1 MAVAI
6 RLRREGALNR
16 PYFKV
21 VVTDT
26 RSPRDGKFIEIVGTY
41 DPKKAGQNSTLK
53 LDRIEHWIS
62 KGAQPSDTV
71 RSLIKKTKNPE
82 AAAKKAA
89 AVAAKKAAP
98 APKPEPAPVEA
109 QPVTSSAP
117 AAIEPAAA
125 PAETT
130 PAAPPAETTPP
141 PPAEAEKAP
150 S

>member
-21 VVTDT
+21 VVTDK

-41 DPKKAGQNSTLK
+41 DPKKAGPNTTLK

-71 RSLIKKTKNPE
+71 RSLIKKTRNPE

-89 AVAAKKAAP
+89 AAAAKKATATPKAAP
-98 APKPEPAPVEA
+98 APVATEPAVAPAPAATTEPAP
-109 QPVTSSAP
+109 
-117 AAIEPAAA
+117 
-125 PAETT
+125 
-130 PAAPPAETTPP
+130 PPAETT
-141 PPAEAEKAP
+141 AP
-150 S
+150 SPEST

>member
-1 MAVAI
+1 
-6 RLRREGALNR
+6 LNR

-89 AVAAKKAAP
+89 AVAAKKAASAPKATTEALTAEQSATP
-98 APKPEPAPVEA
+98 APAAPEPTAE
-109 QPVTSSAP
+109 SAP
-117 AAIEPAAA
+117 AVPEAAA
-125 PAETT
+125 E
-130 PAAPPAETTPP
+130 
-141 PPAEAEKAP
+141 EK
-150 S
+150 SES